1 MKILKKVLLVI
12 AALIGIGAISG
23 MLMSSKFTMERSI
36 VINANEQ
43 IIFDQVNILKN
54 WEKWSP
60 WQKMDPSAKMTYS
73 GPESG
78 VGAGYSWES
87 KNENMG
93 NGSLFISESTPYS
106 SITTDLDFQENGKGI
121 SAYKLEK
128 ADGGVKLTWSF
139 DSDAGKNPFKKLMM
153 NLVGKSFMNKTFDE
167 GLNSIKQIAESV
179 PAATTPSAAAP
190 VDSMAVVK

>member
-1 MKILKKVLLVI
+1 MKILKKILLVI
-12 AALIGIGAISG
+12 AVLIGISAIAG

-43 IIFDQVNILKN
+43 VIFDQINTLKN

-60 WQKMDPSAKMTYS
+60 WQKMDLSAKMTYS
-73 GPESG
+73 GPASG

-87 KNENMG
+87 TNKNMG
-93 NGSLFISESTPYS
+93 NGSLAISESTPFS
-106 SITTDLDFQENGKGI
+106 SITTDLDFRENGKAI
-121 SAYKLEK
+121 STYKLEK

-153 NLVGKSFMNKTFDE
+153 NLVGKNFMNKTFDE
-167 GLNSIKQIAESV
+167 GLNSIKQIAESM
-179 PAATTPSAAAP
+179 PAAAESAP
-190 VDSMAVVK
+190 VDSIAVAK